1 MTDKELSPLRLKD
14 IETGRRL
21 ERQTFDIE
29 RKSMLDEIDRLRAG
43 LSQIASGRPY
53 PMRIAR
59 ETLTGPR

>member
-59 ETLTGPR
+59 EPLTGPR